1 MCDAEIALVPD
12 KPYIREQEATGS
24 LEQRLGFAKPL
35 LPAIEVEQES
45 REWFD
50 KNACLVPNEVL
61 VYIFS
66 DEDIPTQKLMSVQG
80 SGAAGNTSQPEVCV
94 NLIKTPCSQLS

>member
-1 MCDAEIALVPD
+1 MCDAEVALMPD

-35 LPAIEVEQES
+35 FPAIEVEQES

-50 KNACLVPNEVL
+50 KNA
-61 VYIFS
+61 
-66 DEDIPTQKLMSVQG
+66 
-80 SGAAGNTSQPEVCV
+80 
-94 NLIKTPCSQLS
+94 